1 MSRDPK
7 DKKPL
12 SLDDVVARGSAL
24 CAEPEWKPSAGLLE
38 AVAEIQRLDELPAPD
53 PVVLLPEKGG
63 QVVVT
68 STEAAETY
76 VGPTAV
82 PTVLSPRMPTGPVK
96 IRTDVDPRRAVTLPR
111 IDEPA
116 EPKGVVQPS
125 EPHGMAK
132 PAEPQVEEAPAP
144 SVAVPSGKVSS
155 RPAANKRRR
164 SAWLV
169 VLAVMFGSAVAA
181 VRMFFIAT
189 PGPGGAESE
198 TAATNVHATAETSGA
213 RTGAQMAVSAPS
225 GCTAACPSVDTSAG
239 GVSTGSAPS
248 AGATA
253 TTAGGPLAASVTAGP
268 KVAPIATEDPYVDA
282 ATPPGSARPSAAPA
296 ASSAPGATGA
306 AHVVTGMPSVAP
318 GKAPP
323 IKTSRPFAPITPEK
337 D

>member
-1 MSRDPK
+1 MSQDPK

-24 CAEPEWKPSAGLLE
+24 CAEPEWKPSAELLE
-38 AVAEIQRLDELPAPD
+38 AVAEIQRLDDLPAPD

-82 PTVLSPRMPTGPVK
+82 PAVLSPRMPTGPVK
-96 IRTDVDPRRAVTLPR
+96 IRSDVDPRRAPTLPR
-111 IDEPA
+111 VPKSA
-116 EPKGVVQPS
+116 EPQGVVQPS

-144 SVAVPSGKVSS
+144 SVALPSGKVSS

-164 SAWLV
+164 SPWVV

-181 VRMFFIAT
+181 VLMFLIAT
-189 PGPGGAESE
+189 PGPGGAESG
-198 TAATNVHATAETSGA
+198 TAAPNVHATAETSGA
-213 RTGAQMAVSAPS
+213 RTGAQMAMSAPS

-239 GVSTGSAPS
+239 GVSTGRAPS
-248 AGATA
+248 ASATS
-253 TTAGGPLAASVTAGP
+253 GGGTPAASVTAGP

-296 ASSAPGATGA
+296 ASGAPGAA
-306 AHVVTGMPSVAP
+306 PVVTGMPSVAP